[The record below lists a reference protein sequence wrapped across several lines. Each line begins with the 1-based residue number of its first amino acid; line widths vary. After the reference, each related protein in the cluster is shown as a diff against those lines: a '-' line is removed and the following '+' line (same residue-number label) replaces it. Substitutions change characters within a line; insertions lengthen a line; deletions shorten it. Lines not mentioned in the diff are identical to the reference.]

1 MLICKVVKPLV
12 STNRI
17 PDFEHKHLQVVLDGS
32 TQKVAVDAV
41 GCVPGDWVICV
52 GSSAAREAAGSKS
65 YPSDLTIVGI
75 IDHWDPEA
83 AKAAAAGSPGA
94 NAAVPSSAAK
104 PAIGAQPASPSQSA
118 GSAHAKTV
126 GTTS

>member
-17 PDFEHKHLQVVLDGS
+17 PDFQHRHLQVVLDGS

-41 GCVPGDWVICV
+41 GCTPGDWVICV

-75 IDHWDPEA
+75 IDHWDPDAGKA
-83 AKAAAAGSPGA
+83 APASSSTSSSSASTAAAGSPSPP
-94 NAAVPSSAAK
+94 AA
-104 PAIGAQPASPSQSA
+104 GRQETRG
-118 GSAHAKTV
+118 GSA
-126 GTTS
+126 